1 VEDGCFLF
9 IHLHLNVILSR
20 NFKYFCSVSNLILNV
35 DVMKFI
41 TKNSAHSKLHIG
53 YKEKYIERDSEY
65 KISWFTN

>member
-1 VEDGCFLF
+1 
-9 IHLHLNVILSR
+9 
-20 NFKYFCSVSNLILNV
+20 VSNLILNV

-65 KISWFTN
+65 KISWFTNWQPQISRTLFRTWCLC